1 VDAERQNGGKNT
13 TKARGELVKQKTR
26 AALSYYIHPTFMM
39 MVNTILTATI
49 SLQFSQVYL
58 HIRIYSQGEQMNVNL
73 ELEIT
78 QLHAEICAGLADPN
92 RILILYEL
100 SQSPRNVT
108 ELSTNLKMPQPLVSR
123 HLKILRE
130 RGMVIPKRH
139 GTVIQYTLA
148 DDRLIQALDLL
159 RAVMR
164 DGLAKRAELVEALA

>member
-1 VDAERQNGGKNT
+1 MNT
-13 TKARGELVKQKTR
+13 
-26 AALSYYIHPTFMM
+26 
-39 MVNTILTATI
+39 
-49 SLQFSQVYL
+49 
-58 HIRIYSQGEQMNVNL
+58 NL

-78 QLHAEICAGLADPN
+78 QLHAEVCAGLADPN

-108 ELSTNLKMPQPLVSR
+108 ELATNLKMPQPLVSR
-123 HLKILRE
+123 HLKVLRE
-130 RGMVIPKRH
+130 RGMVIPNRK

-148 DDRLIQALDLL
+148 DERLIQALDLL